1 MQICTQYWNYLE
13 ELHLYSGV
21 GHGLDKVS
29 KTFNGSYRLGLKTSE
44 SAVKSCSTIYLI
56 LGKSFNL
63 SLSLVFCFQ
72 KRGWWW
78 RYPQHLPYRVGVRT
92 ACASTR
98 NKPLAQGQPSSPS
111 PGHDSHPWGCFRL
124 KQCYLHISQA
134 GDEVTGILLL
144 FHSESCLWQI
154 TSREFV
160 WGHWYKAETKLP
172 TNLKQIT
179 KPKDKIFAY

>member
-134 GDEVTGILLL
+134 GDEVTGILL